1 MWLARG
7 LATRLPA
14 GERVSVQGIVALPG
28 WMADLL
34 TFNREAKGKL
44 DRRAG
49 GGGGACRRW
58 SLSRCATDRRFA
70 VLTRNPYRTRQSR
83 MFLSGKFWRRD
94 RKSTRLNSS
103 HLGISYA

>member
-14 GERVSVQGIVALPG
+14 WERVSVQGIVALPG
-28 WMADLL
+28 WVADLL

-49 GGGGACRRW
+49 GRGAACRRW
-58 SLSRCATDRRFA
+58 SLSLCATDPRFA

-83 MFLSGKFWRRD
+83 MF
-94 RKSTRLNSS
+94 
-103 HLGISYA
+103 